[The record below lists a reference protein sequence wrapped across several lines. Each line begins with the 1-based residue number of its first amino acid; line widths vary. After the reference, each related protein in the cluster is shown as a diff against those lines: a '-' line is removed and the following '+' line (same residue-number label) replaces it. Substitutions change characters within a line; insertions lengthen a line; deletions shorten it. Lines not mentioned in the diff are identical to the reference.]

1 MYGMHLIGWQ
11 LVGTLQAMAHQFV
24 GRWVQGTTLMP
35 MYMRLLGGEIGDGV
49 FWAAD
54 VPAEVGIFTVG
65 DGAVVES
72 GAMLV
77 GHVVDHG
84 RIQHMP
90 TVLGKGSYV
99 GAGSHVQP
107 GVVLGEGVM
116 LWPGTLAM
124 KGEVFPRGSSWQG
137 SPAVVV
143 EGDLGNF
150 IRQPAIVVED
160 LDCRA
165 VLVGEEEIDKV
176 VEGLVGWEGEGGK
189 VNPVVFLAG
198 V

>member
-1 MYGMHLIGWQ
+1 MYGLHLIGWQ

-35 MYMRLLGGEIGDGV
+35 MYMRLLGGEIGDRV

-137 SPAVVV
+137 SPAVAVGGEFGV
-143 EGDLGNF
+143 DGDKFNGVGNH
-150 IRQPAIVVED
+150 D
-160 LDCRA
+160 LTRVRA
-165 VLVGEEEIDKV
+165 LLEATPVGGVYEN
-176 VEGLVGWEGEGGK
+176 
-189 VNPVVFLAG
+189 VN
-198 V
+198 

>member
-1 MYGMHLIGWQ
+1 
-11 LVGTLQAMAHQFV
+11 
-24 GRWVQGTTLMP
+24 

-107 GVVLGEGVM
+107 GVVLGEG
-116 LWPGTLAM
+116 LCCGQGRWP
-124 KGEVFPRGSSWQG
+124 
-137 SPAVVV
+137 
-143 EGDLGNF
+143 
-150 IRQPAIVVED
+150 
-160 LDCRA
+160 
-165 VLVGEEEIDKV
+165 
-176 VEGLVGWEGEGGK
+176 
-189 VNPVVFLAG
+189 
-198 V
+198 

>member
-1 MYGMHLIGWQ
+1 
-11 LVGTLQAMAHQFV
+11 
-24 GRWVQGTTLMP
+24 
-35 MYMRLLGGEIGDGV
+35 
-49 FWAAD
+49 
-54 VPAEVGIFTVG
+54 
-65 DGAVVES
+65 
-72 GAMLV
+72 
-77 GHVVDHG
+77 
-84 RIQHMP
+84 
-90 TVLGKGSYV
+90 
-99 GAGSHVQP
+99 
-107 GVVLGEGVM
+107 
-116 LWPGTLAM
+116 M

-176 VEGLVGWEGEGGK
+176 DEGLIGWEGEGGK